1 MRGFLKPSE
10 RVFFPN
16 PGTLYK
22 EENLFIFFPVD
33 YEMSTALVKSH
44 YPVLNPIYIRV
55 IKCL

>member
-22 EENLFIFFPVD
+22 EENLFIFFLWIMRCQLPW
-33 YEMSTALVKSH
+33 SNLIIQS
-44 YPVLNPIYIRV
+44 
-55 IKCL
+55 